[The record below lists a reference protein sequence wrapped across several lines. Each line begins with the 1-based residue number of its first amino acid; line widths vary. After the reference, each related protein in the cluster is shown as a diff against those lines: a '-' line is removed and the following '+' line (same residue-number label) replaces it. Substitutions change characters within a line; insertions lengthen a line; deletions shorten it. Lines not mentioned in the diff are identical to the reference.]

1 MNSAKIW
8 NQQLCQEAITIT
20 ESLERLLVCNHCK
33 TCIPITVA
41 PNGKYIT
48 MPYAERKNIQNLSI
62 QDLREIAILCYR
74 FNTSKL
80 HEKDFKHLKPF
91 WMGGEKNDIYNIL
104 KEVVNPFTATSGLF
118 LNFVNKNNNEI
129 QKLLSTAQ
137 KVYNYKS
144 INYDNSIIMHLAI
157 KENKLFLLPSRY
169 IYSGPLG
176 MDAGRLCIE
185 YCLCSIYDKKILSQ
199 IVIILSEIYHIDPK
213 DTIVYIKTNILLLLR
228 KYFHLGFSAEPLLK
242 LWTDIKNIN

>member
-1 MNSAKIW
+1 
-8 NQQLCQEAITIT
+8 
-20 ESLERLLVCNHCK
+20 
-33 TCIPITVA
+33 
-41 PNGKYIT
+41 

-176 MDAGRLCIE
+176 MHVL
-185 YCLCSIYDKKILSQ
+185 Q
-199 IVIILSEIYHIDPK
+199 
-213 DTIVYIKTNILLLLR
+213 
-228 KYFHLGFSAEPLLK
+228 
-242 LWTDIKNIN
+242 